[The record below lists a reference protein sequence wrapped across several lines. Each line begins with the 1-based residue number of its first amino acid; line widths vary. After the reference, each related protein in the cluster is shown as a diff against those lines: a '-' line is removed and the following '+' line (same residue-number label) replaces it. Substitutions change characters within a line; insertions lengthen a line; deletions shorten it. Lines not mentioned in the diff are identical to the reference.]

1 MFGHFG
7 KSTNQG
13 TDQTDETDDTD
24 DTADEV
30 HETKNVGEA
39 CAASVTFQF
48 NEPCPGTACCL
59 SWDIYVY
66 IYTLCLFNIAMET
79 HHF

>member
-48 NEPCPGTACCL
+48 NEPCPGLRADFHGT
-59 SWDIYVY
+59 YMY
-66 IYTLCLFNIAMET
+66 IYIYIPSVYLT
-79 HHF
+79 

>member
-13 TDQTDETDDTD
+13 TYQTYETDDTD

-48 NEPCPGTACCL
+48 NEPCPGTAC
-59 SWDIYVY
+59 
-66 IYTLCLFNIAMET
+66 
-79 HHF
+79 

>member
-13 TDQTDETDDTD
+13 TDQTDETD

-48 NEPCPGTACCL
+48 NEPCPGTAC
-59 SWDIYVY
+59 
-66 IYTLCLFNIAMET
+66 
-79 HHF
+79 